1 MITQLVT
8 FCLQRLLDVP
18 DLMGIDGDNL
28 DVEQLIIANMG
39 DAD

>member
-8 FCLQRLLDVP
+8 FCLECLLDVS

-28 DVEQLIIANMG
+28 DVEQLIIANMS